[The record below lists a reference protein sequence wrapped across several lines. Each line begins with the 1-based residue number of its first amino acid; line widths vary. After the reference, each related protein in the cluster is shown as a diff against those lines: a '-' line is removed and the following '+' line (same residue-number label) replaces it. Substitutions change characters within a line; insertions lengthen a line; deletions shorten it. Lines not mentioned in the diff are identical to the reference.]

1 MPQPSPSQDQV
12 APLALAMAVA
22 PESPFSTKTPQRTK
36 LNHRRHRFLLCFGS
50 CGILLAIF
58 IVLLTIGLTVYKV
71 KEPIMTMNSIAL
83 ENLSANSA
91 ASSSLNMSVIAD
103 VSVKNP
109 NAVSYRYGSSM
120 TSVYYH
126 EILVGQAEAPPGV
139 ALARRTVR
147 MNVTVDLMIS
157 QLTSNSQ
164 FVQDLVTGDV
174 MFNTSTQVGGKVK
187 VFGMVQHHVDVVMNC
202 SMTVDVSNLSLRN
215 QSCVQHVWL

>member
-1 MPQPSPSQDQV
+1 
-12 APLALAMAVA
+12 MAVA
-22 PESPFSTKTPQRTK
+22 PESPLTKIPQRNK
-36 LNHRRHRFLLCFGS
+36 LHHRRHQILLCFGT

-71 KEPIMTMNSIAL
+71 KEPIMTMNSITL
-83 ENLSANSA
+83 ENLAANSNSA

-126 EILVGQAEAPPGV
+126 EILVGQAEALPGV

-157 QLTSNSQ
+157 ELTRDSQ

-174 MFNTSTQVGGKVK
+174 RLNTSTQVGGKVK

-202 SMTVDVSNLSLRN
+202 SLTVHVSNLSLRN
-215 QSCVQHVWL
+215 QSCSQHVWL

>member
-1 MPQPSPSQDQV
+1 MPQPSPSQDQIT
-12 APLALAMAVA
+12 PLAMAVA
-22 PESPFSTKTPQRTK
+22 PESPFSTKTPQRSK
-36 LNHRRHRFLLCFGS
+36 LNHRRHQFLLLCFGT
-50 CGILLAIF
+50 CGISLAIF

-71 KEPIMTMNSIAL
+71 KEPIMTMNSVAL

-157 QLTSNSQ
+157 QLTRNSQ

-174 MFNTSTQVGGKVK
+174 RFNTSTQVGGKVK

-215 QSCVQHVWL
+215 QSCSQHVWL

>member
-1 MPQPSPSQDQV
+1 
-12 APLALAMAVA
+12 
-22 PESPFSTKTPQRTK
+22 
-36 LNHRRHRFLLCFGS
+36 
-50 CGILLAIF
+50 
-58 IVLLTIGLTVYKV
+58 
-71 KEPIMTMNSIAL
+71 MNSIAL

-147 MNVTVDLMIS
+147 MNVTVDLMVS